1 MSTLHTAYI
10 TRDPD
15 PVVLDGIRVPTLAAL
30 RTALDDLGA
39 GSAPIIADLSLGAWR
54 SHQVACEFCFQ
65 LGLGSPLRAHPVT
78 KATTTGAA
86 PPSHGDLVGIR
97 IDAESKGDRT
107 LLDALDLATRV
118 TGAVGTGSARTFLVF
133 APRYGLAW
141 EAENTAF
148 LRFLAQG
155 WRGSAHRVLL
165 IAAGPEDPPLPAGW
179 SVNWHIAP
187 ESPAPAAG
195 KSLLGLVPG
204 IAEPDVAAALDA
216 APLREAGLLLPLAAG
231 CLLVAP
237 ECRRPPRQVSRLEYD
252 KLARAA
258 RPFGWLEAYAQFFGN
273 NFYVD
278 PAFLSAAAK
287 QRVAEGGT
295 GIALKLLERAVA
307 CAGTPTDQG
316 VFLAQLQG
324 LRITLQRYQELAA
337 APDPSPAIWPGLR
350 AILLESKAWGLTML
364 NEAARA
370 RDYFMEA
377 RRLLEANRYNR
388 EYLYLL
394 NISALNELKLG
405 DAAGALALEQEIEA
419 TLAQQGHHDWHLEF
433 INSVNLARLYRRSR
447 HFDEAEAYYRRAFA
461 TTLGVRAE
469 NDTLYLNV
477 YLARLHMER
486 GWAAE
491 AFGDWLRTGLHW
503 VSNSVPE
510 ALGGRLA
517 GAILNHKLA
526 PGEALPEAI
535 SAALLALLQESA
547 QAAGLPAVQAAI
559 AGDFDTLPAPV
570 FARSD
575 RFAADPAP
583 PPIDCAV
590 GAPGW
595 SILTARAPAPEQF
608 RGANYRRLRAC
619 LYALLQALAPVSELA
634 AQETILVD
642 DRLGHEMA
650 QTRAELL
657 DTCVRLAVPKMVF
670 DGEVTDLDAPA
681 RARLEQEAQVRLG
694 SAVAQVDFDGPAAV
708 VSFKRYRPPLTLPE
722 EESAILRTL
731 QDGES
736 LAALARRMAPTQQ
749 PDQVRRFVR
758 ALERERV
765 LNLYIPENAYVP
777 QRLVSSRL

>member
-1 MSTLHTAYI
+1 MRTASI
-10 TRDPD
+10 TRDPG
-15 PVVLDGIRVPTLAAL
+15 PVVLDGIRAPTLAAL
-30 RTALDDLGA
+30 RSALAALGA
-39 GSAPIIADLSLGAWR
+39 EVMPIVADLSLGAWR
-54 SHQVACEFCFQ
+54 SHQAACEFCIQ
-65 LGLGSPLRAHPVT
+65 LGLGSPLRAQPVP

-97 IDAESKGDRT
+97 IDAESRGDRT

-118 TGAVGTGSARTFLVF
+118 VAAAGDGPARTFLVF
-133 APRYGLAW
+133 TPRYGLAW
-141 EAENTAF
+141 EAENSAF

-155 WRGSAHRVLL
+155 LRGSAHRLL
-165 IAAGPEDPPLPAGW
+165 LVAAGPEDPILPAGLSADW
-179 SVNWHIAP
+179 GTAGDT
-187 ESPAPAAG
+187 APAAAS

-204 IAEPDVAAALDA
+204 IVEPDVAAALDA
-216 APLREAGLLLPLAAG
+216 APLRDAGLLLPLAGG

-237 ECRRPPRQVSRLEYD
+237 ECRRPPSQVSRLEYD

-258 RPFGWLEAYAQFFGN
+258 RSFDWLESYAQVCGN

-295 GIALKLLERAVA
+295 GIALRLLERAVA
-307 CAGTPTDQG
+307 CASSPMDQG

-324 LRITLQRYQELAA
+324 QRITLLRYQELAA

-364 NEAARA
+364 NEAERARA
-370 RDYFMEA
+370 YFLEA

-419 TLAQQGHHDWHLEF
+419 TLAQQGRHDWHLEF

-447 HFDEAEAYYRRAFA
+447 HFDEAEVYYRRAFA
-461 TTLGVRAE
+461 TTLGIRTE

-491 AFGDWLRTGLHW
+491 AFIDWLRTALHW

-517 GAILNHKLA
+517 GAILNRKLA

-547 QAAGLPAVQAAI
+547 QAAGRPAVQAAL

-575 RFAADPAP
+575 RSAEDLPPQAAA
-583 PPIDCAV
+583 CAI

-595 SILTARAPAPEQF
+595 SILTTDTPAPEQF
-608 RGANYRRLRAC
+608 RGPNYRRLRAC
-619 LYALLQALAPVSELA
+619 LYALLQALAPVPELA
-634 AQETILVD
+634 NRDAILVD

-657 DTCVRLAVPKMVF
+657 DTCVRLAVPRMIF
-670 DGEVTDLDAPA
+670 DGEVTELDAAA
-681 RARLEQEAQVRLG
+681 RARLEDEAQVRLG
-694 SAVAQVDFDGPAAV
+694 SGVARVDFDGPAAV
-708 VSFKRYRPPLTLPE
+708 VTFKRYRPPLTLPA
-722 EESAILRTL
+722 EESAILRLL
-731 QDGES
+731 QDRDS
-736 LAALARRMAPTQQ
+736 PVALAHLSQETP
-749 PDQVRRFVR
+749 PDQVRRLVR
-758 ALERERV
+758 ALERARV
-765 LNLYIPENAYVP
+765 LNLSIPENAHVP
-777 QRLVSSRL
+777 QRLVSNRL